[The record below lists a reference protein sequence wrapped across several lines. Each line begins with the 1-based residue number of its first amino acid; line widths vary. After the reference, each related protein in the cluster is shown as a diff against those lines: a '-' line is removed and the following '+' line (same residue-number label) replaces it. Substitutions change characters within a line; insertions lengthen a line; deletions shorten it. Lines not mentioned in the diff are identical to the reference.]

1 MDAGRINFENY
12 NGVLYCDAMM
22 NDEFSVSDL
31 EAIRHEI
38 QNNYSSAAN
47 VIYKRSGTYSVTSDA
62 QMILWKGIADFM
74 NFIYVIDHESMR
86 NTTRYAVETYMHK
99 YNARIANTKEEAY
112 AMLSKNSWRKTISA
126 DQAIHGLA
134 AVHHLNKSLHHCSNI
149 FFNFF

>member
-62 QMILWKGIADFM
+62 QLKLWKGITEFK
-74 NFIYVIDHESMR
+74 NFIYVIDDESKR
-86 NTTRYAVETYMHK
+86 NTTRYAVETYMYK

-112 AMLSKNSWRKTISA
+112 AMLSKNS
-126 DQAIHGLA
+126 
-134 AVHHLNKSLHHCSNI
+134 
-149 FFNFF
+149 